1 MVRYKKTLMPV
12 YAILALL
19 GGGYMLLYNIR
30 LSEYAVL
37 NFVSWPGN
45 IMVYLATPLLY
56 FGAAAFIAGF
66 LNVRGMRGLQ
76 GASRVLFGIS
86 ALLAAAMVLFSLA
99 GLFGGLPGS
108 LWKVAY
114 TLYFSNKWICAFIGA
129 LFSLSLSVVKS
140 GIR

>member
-12 YAILALL
+12 YAVMALL

-66 LNVRGMRGLQ
+66 LNAGRMKGLKD
-76 GASRVLFGIS
+76 AAKVLFIMSAIFSVIVALIS
-86 ALLAAAMVLFSLA
+86 LVSLLFE
-99 GLFGGLPGS
+99 LPEG

-114 TLYFSNKWICAFIGA
+114 TLYSNKWIYACIGA
-129 LFSLSLSVVKS
+129 FFSLSLSVVKS

>member
-1 MVRYKKTLMPV
+1 MVMYKKTLMPV

-66 LNVRGMRGLQ
+66 LNVGKMKGLK
-76 GASRVLFGIS
+76 GAAKVLFIMS
-86 ALLAAAMVLFSLA
+86 AIFAAVMALISLA

-114 TLYFSNKWICAFIGA
+114 TLYSNKWIYACIGA
-129 LFSLSLSVVKS
+129 LFSLSLGMVKS
-140 GIR
+140 DIR